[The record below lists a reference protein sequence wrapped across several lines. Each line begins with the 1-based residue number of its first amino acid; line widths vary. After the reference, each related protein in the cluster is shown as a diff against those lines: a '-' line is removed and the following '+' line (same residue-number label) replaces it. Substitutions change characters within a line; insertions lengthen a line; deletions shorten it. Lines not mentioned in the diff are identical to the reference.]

1 MEIRLLRA
9 ERPCLLDR
17 KVRFCEGESAL
28 VRCVESRVGRCLF
41 GRRRETLFC
50 GIKMVFKAVLK
61 SGDKRQIAAEGSGKR
76 KGV

>member
-1 MEIRLLRA
+1 MKIRLLRA
-9 ERPCLLDR
+9 GHPRCSDR

-28 VRCVESRVGRCLF
+28 VRCVESGRLGLF